1 MIQRKYEVSFC
12 KDQTNAQFK
21 VTRGSE
27 KNSGMATKYQSRS
40 PEDCRKELWSK
51 EASAKVAT
59 KLEECVE
66 ECSKEALV

>member
-1 MIQRKYEVSFC
+1 MIRGTYEVSFC
-12 KDQTNAQFK
+12 KNQANAQVK
-21 VTRGSE
+21 VTRGRE
-27 KNSGMATKYQSRS
+27 KNSEMAAKYQSRG